1 MASVKRVR
9 VKTELSTSIGKD
21 RERKDIIKCSQKGIF
36 LWELTKDGI
45 ILNVRIREIF
55 IKEAQQVSSTAKQ
68 S

>member
-9 VKTELSTSIGKD
+9 VRTELSTSIGKD

-45 ILNVRIREIF
+45 ILNVRIDLTYKYI
-55 IKEAQQVSSTAKQ
+55 IIQI
-68 S
+68 